1 MMRAKGELNVEIS
14 NIKQANLQ
22 SLKMRDKKIK
32 EKINKKGI
40 SALVATVLLTVF
52 VISLGLVVIN
62 WSSKLVGEGIEKSQS
77 KIGSSLECADVN
89 IKLESKPGASSTIIV
104 KNNNRNNL
112 ELEGFIT
119 RFFLKDNVVVDYAND
134 DTEIKEFG
142 AEDFDFS
149 DHQTVN
155 AAGNPGVKIK
165 WDEINRIEII
175 PRVDIGEEIV
185 NCDLRK
191 VSWEKK

>member
-1 MMRAKGELNVEIS
+1 MRN
-14 NIKQANLQ
+14 
-22 SLKMRDKKIK
+22 KKINK
-32 EKINKKGI
+32 KINKKGI

-104 KNNNRNNL
+104 KNNNRNDL
-112 ELEGFIT
+112 KLKGFIT
-119 RFFLKDNVVVDYAND
+119 RFFITNQNVIVDYANEN
-134 DTEIKEFG
+134 TEIKAFG
-142 AEDFDFS
+142 AKDFDFS
-149 DHQTVN
+149 NHQTIN
-155 AAGNPGVKIK
+155 AAGGAGVPVE
-165 WDEINRIEII
+165 WNGEDRIEII
-175 PRVDIGEEIV
+175 PRVDIGGEIV

-191 VSWEKK
+191 VSWEKE

>member
-1 MMRAKGELNVEIS
+1 MLGK
-14 NIKQANLQ
+14 
-22 SLKMRDKKIK
+22 
-32 EKINKKGI
+32 KINKKGI

-62 WSSKLVGEGIEKSQS
+62 WSGKLVGEGIEKSQS

-89 IKLESKPGASSTIIV
+89 IKLESKLGADSTIIV
-104 KNNNRNNL
+104 KNNNRNDL
-112 ELEGFIT
+112 ELKGFIT
-119 RFFLKDNVVVDYAND
+119 RFFIANQNVVVDYANE
-134 DTEIKEFG
+134 DTEIKYFG

-165 WDEINRIEII
+165 WNDVDRIEII
-175 PRVDIGEEIV
+175 PRIDIGREVV

>member
-1 MMRAKGELNVEIS
+1 MLGK
-14 NIKQANLQ
+14 
-22 SLKMRDKKIK
+22 
-32 EKINKKGI
+32 KINKKGI

-62 WSSKLVGEGIEKSQS
+62 WSGKLVGEGIEKSQS

-104 KNNNRNNL
+104 KNNNRNDL
-112 ELEGFIT
+112 ELKGFIT
-119 RFFLKDNVVVDYAND
+119 RFFIANQNVVVDYANEK
-134 DTEIKEFG
+134 TEIKSFG
-142 AEDFDFS
+142 AKDFDFS
-149 DHQTVN
+149 NHQTIN
-155 AAGNPGVKIK
+155 AAGGAGVSVK
-165 WDEINRIEII
+165 WNGKDRIEII
-175 PRVDIGEEIV
+175 PRVDIGREIV

>member
-1 MMRAKGELNVEIS
+1 MRN
-14 NIKQANLQ
+14 
-22 SLKMRDKKIK
+22 KKIK
-32 EKINKKGI
+32 EINKKGV

-89 IKLESKPGASSTIIV
+89 IKLESKVGEESTIII

-119 RFFLKDNVVVDYAND
+119 RFFTANGNVIVDYKHND
-134 DTEIKEFG
+134 LPEDKKIKSLSAREFSFG
-142 AEDFDFS
+142 GGYQA
-149 DHQTVN
+149 VN
-155 AAGNPGVKIK
+155 AAGSSVPIDWSKV
-165 WDEINRIEII
+165 NRIEII
-175 PRVDIGEEIV
+175 SRVDIGNEIT
-185 NCDLRK
+185 NCDVK
-191 VSWEKK
+191 KIAWEK

>member
-1 MMRAKGELNVEIS
+1 MT
-14 NIKQANLQ
+14 
-22 SLKMRDKKIK
+22 DK
-32 EKINKKGI
+32 KINKKGI

-62 WSSKLVGEGIEKSQS
+62 WSSKLIGEGIEKSQS

-112 ELEGFIT
+112 GLKGFIT
-119 RFFLKDNVVVDYAND
+119 RFFFVNGNVIVDYAND

-142 AEDFDFS
+142 AGDFDFS

-155 AAGNPGVKIK
+155 AAGNPGVKIN

-175 PRVDIGEEIV
+175 PKVDIGEEIV